1 MFSRFQQFCESRL
14 AVALILVVFAV
25 SIAVSWHGS
34 HSVAVADEISYVTG
48 GVSLVT
54 TGCFTNPF
62 GESELWFPPVYPVLI
77 GLSSLGGWLDPFVVA
92 RVLSVIAA
100 VATLLLFHGTIVL
113 ILSRAAESLDS
124 FQAPHQLRPR
134 LVACVATALLATNP
148 TFQTYASRALSESLA
163 LCLSLLGLHLWLR
176 QPTTFR
182 SAGWSG
188 LVIGLATLTRPE
200 CVLVLPLW
208 CAIDVLRQRDLRT
221 MRRGLVASAVCVATL
236 LPYAAYLHEH
246 TGRWTISNKSHVNL
260 AAGRAAFFGT
270 PREYIDEATLRL
282 DYFPVD
288 TSLPSELKRF
298 GRNCHK
304 LVTAFTE
311 TYFRW
316 WLASAAL
323 FLMVS
328 GAFSLWR
335 RGDRRLVLCLL
346 ASFPYL
352 AIVVAYDVS
361 GPKNLH
367 LALPAFSLFAAAAIA
382 GSLRSQR
389 RVVVLSLCGLV
400 GLLMLEGTTRFP
412 RWTRSESF
420 AAGSGL
426 RDAGLRLRDANL
438 PPGVMYEF
446 GATTAYYSGLERRY
460 LTPNCLETVLAYIDL
475 HEPANRAV
483 YLTVSSNTQHA
494 VHSTTSRLLDEPRP
508 HLELVLELNSPE
520 HVVVYRVDRPL
531 RSE

>member
-1 MFSRFQQFCESRL
+1 MSSRFQQFCESRL

-25 SIAVSWHGS
+25 SVAVSWQGT

-48 GVSLVT
+48 GVNLVT
-54 TGCFTNPF
+54 TGRFTNPF
-62 GESELWFPPVYPVLI
+62 GEPELWFPPVYPVLI

-92 RVLSVIAA
+92 RLLSVIAA
-100 VATLLLFHGTIVL
+100 AATLLLFDRTTVL
-113 ILSRAAESLDS
+113 ILSRAVES
-124 FQAPHQLRPR
+124 ATHQLRPR
-134 LVACVATALLATNP
+134 LVACIATALLATNP
-148 TFQTYASRALSESLA
+148 TFQIYASRALSESLA

-208 CAIDVLRQRDLRT
+208 CAIEVLRQRDRRT
-221 MRRGLVASAVCVATL
+221 MQRGLLASAVCVTSL

-246 TGRWTISNKSHVNL
+246 TGRWTISNKSDVNL

-270 PREYIDEATLRL
+270 PREYIDEDTLRL
-282 DYFPVD
+282 EYFPVD
-288 TSLPSELKRF
+288 TSLTNELQRF
-298 GRNCHK
+298 GHNCRK

-316 WLASAAL
+316 WLASAVL
-323 FLMVS
+323 CLMVS
-328 GAFSLWR
+328 GAFVLWR

-346 ASFPYL
+346 ASLPYL
-352 AIVVAYDVS
+352 AIVAAYDVS
-361 GPKNLH
+361 GSKNLQ
-367 LALPAFSLFAAAAIA
+367 LALPALSLFAATAIA
-382 GSLRSQR
+382 VGLRSQR
-389 RVVVLSLCGLV
+389 RVVVLLLCGVV

-446 GATTAYYSGLERRY
+446 GATTAYYSGWERRY
-460 LTPNCLETVLAYIDL
+460 LTPNRLETVLAYIDQ

-508 HLELVLELNSPE
+508 QLELVLELNSPE

-531 RSE
+531 KSE